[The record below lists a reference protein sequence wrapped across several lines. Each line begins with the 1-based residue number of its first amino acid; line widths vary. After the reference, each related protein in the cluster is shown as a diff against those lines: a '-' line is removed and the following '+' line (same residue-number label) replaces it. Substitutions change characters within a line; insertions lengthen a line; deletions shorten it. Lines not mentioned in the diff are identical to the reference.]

1 MSTSEKKSTRTRGA
15 QIGRVRATV
24 DPGVCGFHAE
34 IVAEA
39 ESMRKVKL
47 EITSD
52 CAAIQKAADRLP
64 EVNMLEETRAGLG
77 QGQVYGALSEC
88 VRHVT
93 CPVGSGILKACEA
106 AAGLALPRD
115 ASIKLERE

>member
-1 MSTSEKKSTRTRGA
+1 
-15 QIGRVRATV
+15 
-24 DPGVCGFHAE
+24 
-34 IVAEA
+34 
-39 ESMRKVKL
+39 MRKVKL

-64 EVNMLEETRAGLG
+64 EVDMLEETRSGLG

-115 ASIKLERE
+115 VSIKLEKE

>member
-1 MSTSEKKSTRTRGA
+1 MSTSEKKSPRSRGA
-15 QIGRVRATV
+15 QTGRVRATV
-24 DPGVCGFHAE
+24 DPGVCGFHAD

-106 AAGLALPRD
+106 AAGLALLRD
-115 ASIKLERE
+115 VSIKLERE